1 MSDAVNAEL
10 LKLATDG
17 AAEEYWH
24 ACADPALKASKLAAF
39 VKSRPQAEAPTDAE
53 VAEIA
58 ERRRLKKDEPADLC
72 DWDDLAE
79 SNGVLCRDIDYL
91 LAKLRA
97 ITSAQAEAQAPTTA
111 AQASVLTEDERAAVA
126 DAAEFIDQTQAPVS
140 LRHVSNLYAIIHRLA
155 FTVGAPAPA
164 PTREQLNKILAPH
177 RCTFVADCRDDI
189 VNAILAL
196 IAKGDT
202 P

>member
-1 MSDAVNAEL
+1 MSDVVNAEL

-39 VKSRPQAEAPTDAE
+39 VKSRLQAEAPTNAE

-111 AQASVLTEDERAAVA
+111 ALTEDEKRLLRLCSEVIE
-126 DAAEFIDQTQAPVS
+126 DKPRSSSYEREFALA
-140 LRHVSNLYAIIHRLA
+140 LRDRLTS
-155 FTVGAPAPA
+155 TVGAPAPA
-164 PTREQLNKILAPH
+164 PTHARQCGYWLDLNCSCGIE
-177 RCTFVADCRDDI
+177 
-189 VNAILAL
+189 
-196 IAKGDT
+196 GDT